1 MDGICPGIRRKRGSR
16 DGAGTVW
23 TGRLRSRLAGLKACT
38 WLAALQTGRQIRT
51 QVCESGLERNLSS
64 LVDFYCECGRMGEAR
79 QVFDLFGSKTKD
91 SMIWTTG
98 YSRQGQTESAIDF
111 FNLKQDR
118 GLRPDA
124 ITFTFILA
132 ACSHAGLVD
141 KGKEY
146 FELEHYRRV
155 VRLDERHG
163 AALSMANIYWSL
175 RIVTDSRKEI
185 AGRRAS

>member
-79 QVFDLFGSKTKD
+79 QDTVAKARQRALSTSSTSSKTEA
-91 SMIWTTG
+91 SVQMPSLSRLSSPLAAMPAWLTRERSTSSSSTTG
-98 YSRQGQTESAIDF
+98 G
-111 FNLKQDR
+111 
-118 GLRPDA
+118 
-124 ITFTFILA
+124 
-132 ACSHAGLVD
+132 
-141 KGKEY
+141 
-146 FELEHYRRV
+146 
-155 VRLDERHG
+155 
-163 AALSMANIYWSL
+163 W
-175 RIVTDSRKEI
+175 
-185 AGRRAS
+185 